1 MSSRPA
7 VSSNPLSLL
16 PPGTPLS
23 WFSVP
28 GWIGCGLFVVLFLLT
43 RTLFLDCDAPSWNTA
58 FYQPIDEFYYTISAF
73 NLYHYG
79 SLCHQVLPYVP
90 DEGYAFNLVVN
101 LLTWSTL
108 KLCGNTYFG
117 LRGGAVLASLL
128 FFLLLYRLLP
138 AVVEWEKN
146 TRQGRGHGLSWGLVV
161 WMLYLLTDFPFL
173 MAGHI
178 AEPTIFRTL
187 AALCVLAL
195 GYCRFLRG
203 DDSLQPAWKSALTGI
218 VATACVEFVY
228 PSNLFLIPA
237 AFVAAGLWAWRG
249 GWRHVAR
256 HLAFFLAGFLFCTFV
271 FWGYVTVFHGK
282 NLIEEF
288 ALHRE
293 LFSGR
298 VQRQFTFLSVLTGI
312 RSLLRTNLFR
322 YNPGILFVFLVA
334 LPVFV
339 HRAIKFRRDGD
350 VGVLSVLS
358 FFLLQSLLTQDYPE
372 RKHLLILPMV
382 ILLAAGAWGYRDV
395 FLDWLRQGRGRTI
408 GFSIYWG
415 VALLLTIYFFLR
427 NRGLVAPGDLHRAYW
442 FDGVC
447 LSALLLLAG
456 LVLNRLGGFR
466 SGLRSLSFLAALAL
480 VVPGSVASWVF
491 VYHSPT
497 YVYRDAL
504 KGLAPEINGKVVPGG
519 ISYAMRLYNT
529 SIPVLNSYAYG
540 YSESRLQK
548 YRGMLTHALEEK
560 TAGPVFLLMGK
571 DASWDFSVPGLVLA
585 ESFYLDSTSTTQ
597 VGIFLPAG
605 SLWKGQPVGGTGKT
619 EETLSGT

>member
-1 MSSRPA
+1 
-7 VSSNPLSLL
+7 LSLL
-16 PPGTPLS
+16 PSGTSLS
-23 WFSVP
+23 WFSLP
-28 GWIGCGLFVVLFLLT
+28 GWIGCGLFVVLFFLT

-79 SLCHQVLPYVP
+79 SLHHQILSYIP
-90 DEGYAFNLVVN
+90 DEGYAFNLLTN
-101 LLTWSTL
+101 LLTWSSL

-117 LRGGAVLASLL
+117 LRGGAVLASFL

-138 AVVEWEKN
+138 AAVECGKN
-146 TRQGRGHGLSWGLVV
+146 VRQERGKGLSGGHVV

-173 MAGHI
+173 MAGRI

-187 AALCVLAL
+187 AVLCVLAL

-203 DDSLQPAWKSALTGI
+203 DDFLQPAWKSVLTGL

-237 AFVAAGLWAWRG
+237 AFVATGLWAWRG
-249 GWRHVAR
+249 GRWHVAR
-256 HLAFFLAGFLFCTFV
+256 HLAFFLAGFLLCSFV

-282 NLIEEF
+282 NLFEEF
-288 ALHRE
+288 VLHRE

-298 VQRQFTFLSVLTGI
+298 VQRHFSPLTILSGI
-312 RSLLRTNLFR
+312 RSVFRTNLFR
-322 YNPGILFVFLVA
+322 YNPGLLFVFLVA
-334 LPVFV
+334 LPVFL
-339 HRAIKFRRDGD
+339 HRTVKCRREGD

-358 FFLLQSLLTQDYPE
+358 FFLLQSLFTQDYPL

-382 ILLAAGAWGYRDV
+382 ILLAAGAWGYREV
-395 FLDWLRQGRGRTI
+395 FLAWLGQGRKRMI
-408 GFSIYWG
+408 VFSIYWG
-415 VALLLTIYFFLR
+415 LALLLTIYFFLR
-427 NRGLVAPGDLHRAYW
+427 NRGLVVPGDLYRVRW

-447 LSALLLLAG
+447 LSALVFLAG

-466 SGLRSLSFLAALAL
+466 SGFRPLSFLAALAL
-480 VVPGSVASWVF
+480 VLPGSAASWVF
-491 VYHSPT
+491 VYQSPT

-548 YRGMLTHALEEK
+548 YRGMLTQALNEE

-585 ESFYLDSTSTTQ
+585 ESFCLDSTSTTQ
-597 VGIFLPAG
+597 VGIYLPAG

-619 EETLSGT
+619 VETFSGT